1 MTGPIRVLIVEDS
14 EDDAALVLR
23 ELRRGGYDLIYE
35 RVDTR
40 EAFNAALDQKTWDI
54 IISDYTMPNFKGT
67 DALEILKLKGI
78 DIPFIFVSG
87 TIGEDTAVEAMKNG
101 AHDYII
107 KGNLKRLLPAVERE
121 LREAKLREEQR
132 KAEETINY
140 LAYHDVLTG
149 LPNRTAL
156 RDQMLELI
164 LTSKLKNESFVLLM
178 MNMDRFKEI
187 NFTLGYQNGDIL
199 LKQVKERLHG
209 TMRDRYTA
217 ARMEGDKFAV
227 LIPDID
233 ADGAM
238 GIAGKIIKAFEKPFV
253 LETLPLDI
261 SVSIGVAIFPGHGE
275 DADTLLRRG
284 DIAMH
289 TAKNIEGGFCLYS
302 PQYDQYS
309 TARLGLMAEL
319 RHAIEEDQLFLL
331 YQPKINLR
339 TGETIGLEAL
349 CRWNHPKS
357 GIIPPDQF
365 ISLAESTGLIR
376 QLTLWVIKE
385 VLRQSRNWRQTGIE
399 VSVAVNIS
407 AKNLQTPQLLD
418 QLEGIFS
425 TWGVVPGALRLEITE
440 SVIMAD
446 PQHAMDILKR
456 LTNMGMH
463 FSIDDFGTGYSS
475 LGYLQRL
482 PVDELK
488 IDKSFVMNMLA
499 EESSSM
505 IVHSIIELAHNLC
518 FKVVAEGVENKE
530 ILDRLALLGCDY
542 GQGYFISKPIPP
554 AEITAWFAKQGT
566 K

>member
-1 MTGPIRVLIVEDS
+1 MAEPIRVLIVEDA

-54 IISDYTMPNFKGT
+54 IISDYTMPNFRGT

-87 TIGEDTAVEAMKNG
+87 TIGEDTAVDAMKNG

-164 LTSKLKNESFVLLM
+164 LTSRLKNESFALLM

-227 LIPDID
+227 LISDID

-261 SVSIGVAIFPGHGE
+261 SVSIGIAIFPGHGE

-289 TAKNIEGGFCLYS
+289 MAKNIEGGFCLYS

-309 TARLGLMAEL
+309 TARLGLMTEL

-331 YQPKINLR
+331 YQPKIDLR
-339 TGETIGLEAL
+339 TGQTIGLEAL

-505 IVHSIIELAHNLC
+505 IVHSIIELAHNLR

-530 ILDRLALLGCDY
+530 TLDRLALLGCDY

-554 AEITAWFAKQGT
+554 AEITAWFDKQGT